1 MESKRRLVQRLAAE
15 AEAAFARKKGAGWD
29 EDEGLEPLEP
39 DKTNNNNN
47 KLLETPGLALIFA
60 WELARTSSMVYYG
73 LDGS

>member
-39 DKTNNNNN
+39 DKTNNNN